1 MEFVRY
7 QPGDIVQMKKS
18 HPCGSDGWEILRIG
32 ADFGIRCCGCGHR
45 VMLPR
50 QKFEKAVKK
59 IISRKK
65 TGV

>member
-7 QPGDIVQMKKS
+7 QPGDVVQMKKA
-18 HPCGSDGWEILRIG
+18 HPCGSDEWEVLRIG
-32 ADFGIRCCGCGHR
+32 ADFGIRCSGCGHR

-59 IISRKK
+59 IIRRKE